1 MVFKNLIDDNK
12 GMIIISENIIDIKN
26 YQDIISFDDNNFK
39 VKVDNKIINFSG
51 KNITVKLLKQEELI
65 LSGSINNI
73 EYRWCYAKYFYK

>member
-73 EYRWCYAKYFYK
+73 EYR